1 MSFSASFKI
10 LFGIFDSECQFAFL
24 RLVLGRSEIDQ
35 AQDAGSGSPGSRYFG
50 CKTEHLTPELC
61 TNKHADENYKELS
74 LASLACS
81 DPSRAPPVCEGINQ
95 IPGAVSE
102 REP

>member
-1 MSFSASFKI
+1 MPN
-10 LFGIFDSECQFAFL
+10 
-24 RLVLGRSEIDQ
+24 
-35 AQDAGSGSPGSRYFG
+35 AGSSSPGSRHFRR
-50 CKTEHLTPELC
+50 KTEHLTPELC
-61 TNKHADENYKELS
+61 TNKHAYENYKELS

-81 DPSRAPPVCEGINQ
+81 DPSRTPPVCEGIDQ